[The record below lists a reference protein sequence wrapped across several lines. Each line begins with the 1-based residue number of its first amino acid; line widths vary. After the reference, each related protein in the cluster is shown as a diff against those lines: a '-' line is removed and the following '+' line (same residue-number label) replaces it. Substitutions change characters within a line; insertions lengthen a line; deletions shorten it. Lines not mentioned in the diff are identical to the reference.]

1 MQLFHHFFCCFKH
14 FLSLKL
20 FSWFLLVSV
29 FSHQMRIIKD
39 TSSMTFSINFS
50 SGVLSFSF
58 SVLDANHKAHTH
70 TLCPNNTNNT
80 FLFSAVLSEYTY
92 IHIRKP
98 KQTPT
103 HTHPHACTPPK
114 ELPFT
119 MFRHKLT
126 DIPRCLSLLG
136 HLLSLSLSFSFSP
149 FHHLSLS
156 VLPYRER

>member
-1 MQLFHHFFCCFKH
+1 
-14 FLSLKL
+14 
-20 FSWFLLVSV
+20 
-29 FSHQMRIIKD
+29 
-39 TSSMTFSINFS
+39 MTFSINFS
-50 SGVLSFSF
+50 SGVLSFCF

-70 TLCPNNTNNT
+70 TLCPNNTKNT

-136 HLLSLSLSFSFSP
+136 HLLSLSLS
-149 FHHLSLS
+149 LSLS
-156 VLPYRER
+156 LPFTIFLFQCFLIVRDNQQVRVDHETGRVLRMFRAECRLN